1 LLQKLSSMTS
11 AILKLIPGSVSRHHL
26 TIFIL
31 VMQQVLY
38 GDLGS
43 GYLMSENLKSC
54 LEQISNLLQ
63 KLSSMTSAILNKFL
77 GTYLDTT

>member
-1 LLQKLSSMTS
+1 MDQYSKFFEKLSSMTS
-11 AILKLIPGSVSRHHL
+11 AIVKLIPGSVSWHHL
-26 TIFIL
+26 ITFIL
-31 VMQQVLY
+31 VMQQVMF

-63 KLSSMTSAILNKFL
+63 KNCQSSIGSVILN
-77 GTYLDTT
+77 